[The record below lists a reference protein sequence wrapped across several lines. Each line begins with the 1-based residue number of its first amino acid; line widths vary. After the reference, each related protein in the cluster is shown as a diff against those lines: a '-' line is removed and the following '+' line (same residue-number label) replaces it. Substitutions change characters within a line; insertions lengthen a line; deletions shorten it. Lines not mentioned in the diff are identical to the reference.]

1 MSIVKAVIMAVLAM
15 PLVFGLMSC
24 GGPEEPPQGGAAPKA
39 AAQEKTESTK
49 PASEQPRKTSEQ
61 SPKAPAKSF
70 TIAEQLRVEVPVP
83 DDYPADAPIYPGS
96 QASSVRTQGNNIIL
110 GFGAMD
116 PPAEVEGYIETD
128 LRNEGWA
135 LQSTQEMPNGVL
147 ITGNKDGR
155 KISVLIAGVNGNS
168 SDATTLIMVSTER

>member
-1 MSIVKAVIMAVLAM
+1 MSIVKVVIMAALAM
-15 PLVFGLMSC
+15 PLIFGLMGC
-24 GGPEEPPQGGAAPKA
+24 GGSEESSQGGAAPEA

-49 PASEQPRKTSEQ
+49 PASEPPRKASEQ
-61 SPKAPAKSF
+61 PPKAPVQSLS
-70 TIAEQLRVEVPVP
+70 IAEQLRVEVPVP

-96 QASSVRTQGNNIIL
+96 QASSVRIQGNNVIL

-168 SDATTLIMVSTER
+168 SDATTLIMVSAER